1 MDTIAAIAAG
11 GGAPSAIG
19 VIRISGPDCFA
30 VCDRVFRSARPFGAL
45 EARRMVLG
53 EILDG
58 EGQVIDRGLAVRFP
72 GPHSYTGEDSA
83 ELHCHGSP
91 VVLREALAALL
102 AAGSAA
108 GAPVRQAGPGE
119 FTKRAFLNGRLDLT
133 QAEAVIDLID
143 AETAAAARN
152 AAAQLDGGLRRVLE
166 PIQEALLEVTSRFYA
181 VVDYPDEDIEDA
193 GPEEI
198 QRAMTSA
205 EEGLTRLLASCKRG
219 QVLKKGVRT
228 AIVGLPNAGKSSLL
242 NALAGYDRAI
252 VTGVPGTTRD
262 TVEESVLCGGVL
274 LRLIDTAGLRETED
288 EVERLGVERSRK
300 AMEGAELILL
310 VRDGSVEMCP
320 ENRAHWEA
328 EALLL
333 SQVARTGKPWLCVES
348 KCDLTGPRAF
358 SVGLVQEEANN
369 PAACLCV
376 SSVTGLGLDKLG
388 EAVAALF
395 PAGDPGE
402 AGSLLTDRRQEDAAR
417 RARDALRRGRGALES
432 GLTPDAVL
440 ADAEEA
446 LDAIGELTGRTARE
460 EIVERIFSRF
470 CVGK

>member
-11 GGAPSAIG
+11 GNVPGAIG
-19 VIRISGPDCFA
+19 VVRVSGPGCFDI
-30 VCDRVFRSARPFGAL
+30 CGQVFRGRRPFGEQ

-53 EILDG
+53 EFWDSQG
-58 EGQVIDRGLAVRFP
+58 RVIDRGLAVRFP
-72 GPHSYTGEDSA
+72 APHSYTGEDAA
-83 ELHCHGSP
+83 EFHCHGSP
-91 VVLREALAALL
+91 VVLREVLAALF
-102 AAGSAA
+102 AA
-108 GAPVRQAGPGE
+108 GARQAGPGE
-119 FTKRAFLNGRLDLT
+119 FTKRAFMNGQMDLT

-152 AAAQLDGGLRRVLE
+152 AAAQLDGGLRRRLE
-166 PIQEALLEVTSRFYA
+166 PVQEALLEITSRFYA
-181 VVDYPDEDIEDA
+181 VVDYPDEDIADA

-198 QRAMTSA
+198 AAALREA
-205 EEGLTRLLASCKRG
+205 EERLAALLDTCRRG

-242 NALAGYDRAI
+242 NALAGYERAI

-288 EVERLGVERSRK
+288 EVERLGVERSRR
-300 AMEGAELILL
+300 AMEEAELILL
-310 VRDGSVEMCP
+310 VQDGAVEVCP
-320 ENRAHWEA
+320 ENKAHWEA
-328 EALLL
+328 EYVLLHE
-333 SQVARTGKPWLCVES
+333 VAETGKPWLCIES
-348 KCDLTGPRAF
+348 KCDLTTPHAF
-358 SVGLVQEEANN
+358 SVGAVKEGANN

-376 SSVTGLGLDKLG
+376 SSVTGYGLDRLE

-402 AGSLLTDRRQEDAAR
+402 AGGLLTDQRQEEAAGRARAAVR
-417 RARDALRRGRGALES
+417 RALEALES

-440 ADAEEA
+440 TDAEEA

>member
-19 VIRISGPDCFA
+19 VVRISGPDCFA
-30 VCDRVFRSARPFGAL
+30 ACGRVFRSARPFEEL

-53 EILDG
+53 EFLDR
-58 EGQVIDRGLAVRFP
+58 EGRVLDRGLAVRFP
-72 GPHSYTGEDSA
+72 GPRSYTGEDSA
-83 ELHCHGSP
+83 EFHCHGSP
-91 VVLREALAALL
+91 VVLREVLAALF
-102 AAGSAA
+102 AA
-108 GAPVRQAGPGE
+108 GARQAGPGE

-152 AAAQLDGGLRRVLE
+152 AAAQLDGGLRRALE
-166 PIQEALLEVTSRFYA
+166 PIQEALLDITSRFYA
-181 VVDYPDEDIEDA
+181 VVDYPDEDIQDA

-198 QRAMTSA
+198 AAALRQA
-205 EEGLTRLLASCKRG
+205 EGALTALLATCKRG
-219 QVLKKGVRT
+219 KVLKRGVRT

-242 NALAGYDRAI
+242 NALAGYERAI
-252 VTGVPGTTRD
+252 VTDIPGTTRD

-288 EVERLGVERSRK
+288 AVEKLGVERSRR
-300 AMEGAELILL
+300 AMEEAELILL
-310 VRDGSVEMCP
+310 VRDGAVEVCP

-333 SQVARTGKPWLCVES
+333 NQVARTGKPWLCVES
-348 KCDLTGPRAF
+348 KCDLTGPHAF
-358 SVGLVQEEANN
+358 SVGLIQKDANN

-376 SSVTGLGLDKLG
+376 SSVTGYGLDKL
-388 EAVAALF
+388 ENAVAALF

-402 AGSLLTDRRQEDAAR
+402 AGSLLTDQRQEEAADRARAAVR
-417 RARDALRRGRGALES
+417 RALEALEN

-440 ADAEEA
+440 TDAEEA
-446 LDAIGELTGRTARE
+446 LDAIGELTGRTAKE